1 MGRLTFF
8 LLTIVG
14 LAVVYTL
21 RTYQVVEVKNER
33 FDFEKAKK
41 AHADKV
47 KEIEELEK
55 IQAALYAPKVVE
67 EEAVAQG
74 PLVEL
79 TTPQLQRGHDLYAK
93 CIVCHGKRGE
103 GKKSQNAPAI
113 GGQHDWYVVS
123 QLQSMKDQ
131 VRVNKVMDPYLRKLG
146 SQEFADLAAYIA
158 KLPKAW
164 AK

>member
-14 LAVVYTL
+14 LFAVYSL
-21 RTYQVVEVKNER
+21 KSYQAIEVNNER

-41 AHADKV
+41 SHTEKV
-47 KEIEELEK
+47 LEIEKLHV
-55 IQAALYAPKVVE
+55 AAAMRYAPKVVE
-67 EEAVAQG
+67 EVEVVQG

-79 TTPQLQRGHDLYAK
+79 STPELQKGHDLYGK
-93 CIVCHGKRGE
+93 CVVCHGKRGE

-113 GGQHDWYVVS
+113 GGQFDWYIVS
-123 QLQSMKDQ
+123 QLQNMKNKT
-131 VRVNKVMDPYLRKLG
+131 RINKVMDPYIKKL
-146 SQEFADLAAYIA
+146 SDSDFNDLANYIS